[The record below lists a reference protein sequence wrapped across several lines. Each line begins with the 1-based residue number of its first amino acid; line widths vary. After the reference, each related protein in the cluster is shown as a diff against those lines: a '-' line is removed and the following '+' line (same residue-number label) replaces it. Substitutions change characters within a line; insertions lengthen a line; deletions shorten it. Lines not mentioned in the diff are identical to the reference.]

1 GEKAAIKYDE
11 NFRRRAA
18 RIPSA
23 RWDRKDLD
31 VWTTY
36 VAPLM
41 DKKVPEQQKS
51 KTAAFKSG
59 R

>member
-1 GEKAAIKYDE
+1 MAGETAALAYDQ

-18 RIPSA
+18 KIPTA

-36 VAPLM
+36 VAPRI
-41 DKKVPEQQKS
+41 DKKVPDTQK
-51 KTAAFKSG
+51 FKVAST
-59 R
+59 